1 MSSAAIPGG
10 SDTPVDVVLVGL
22 GHRTMGYASYSR
34 DHPGELRVMAL
45 VEPDPIR
52 RRAAAELYGIGP
64 ERQYDDV
71 ADLPDEPLARAA
83 INGTMDA
90 LHVPTSLVL
99 LEKGYDLL
107 LEKPIALEPAGVVQ
121 LQRRAAELGRTVVV
135 CHVLRHAPFYAAIK
149 ERIAAG
155 EIGEVMTL
163 ELTESVAYDHYVTGY
178 VRGRWS
184 RTDVGGSSFLMA
196 KSCHDMDLMSW
207 FAEPA
212 APVRATSA
220 GSRRWFRPDRA
231 PEGAGAR
238 CVVDCAIERDCAYSA
253 RRVYLENDK
262 HGFYSWESL
271 EHLDRVPTEEEKLA
285 SLATDNPMGRCVWHS
300 DNDVTDHQSVVV
312 EYDSG
317 ATATMTLTGPA
328 ARGDRTL
335 HIVGTLGEIAGS
347 LVDETF
353 TVRRIDV
360 ESSGYTTETV
370 STTAPP
376 DADGYAGHGHG
387 GGDMRLVA
395 DFVAVLQGREPSLS
409 TTSLGDSVNGHL
421 AGFAAEQGR
430 LERRWV
436 DLDELRPVP
445 TTVE

>member
-1 MSSAAIPGG
+1 MTGAGAAEG
-10 SDTPVDVVLVGL
+10 TAVEVVLVGL
-22 GHRTMGYASYSR
+22 GHRTMGYASYGL
-34 DHPGELRVMAL
+34 DHPDELRVVAL

-71 ADLPDEPLARAA
+71 SDLPAQPLARAA

-107 LEKPIALEPAGVVQ
+107 LEKPIALDAAGVVT
-121 LQRRAAELGRTVVV
+121 LQQRANELGRTVVV

-163 ELTESVAYDHYVTGY
+163 ELTESVAYDHMATGY
-178 VRGRWS
+178 VRGRWR
-184 RTDVGGSSFLMA
+184 RTDECGSSILMA

-220 GSRRWFRPDRA
+220 GSRRWFRPERA
-231 PEGAGAR
+231 PEGAGTR

-271 EHLDRVPTEEEKLA
+271 EHLDRTPTEEEKLA
-285 SLATDNPMGRCVWHS
+285 SLAGDNPMGRCVWHS
-300 DNDVTDHQSVVV
+300 DNDVADHQSVVV

-317 ATATMTLTGPA
+317 ATATLTVTTTA

-335 HIVGTLGEIAGS
+335 HIVGTRGEIAGS

-353 TVRRIDV
+353 TVRTIDAV
-360 ESSGYTTETV
+360 TSGYTTETV
-370 STTAPP
+370 VTTAPP

-387 GGDMRLVA
+387 GGDLRLVA
-395 DFVAVLQGREPSLS
+395 DFLAVLQGREASLS
-409 TTSLGDSVNGHL
+409 TTALADSVNGHL

-436 DLDELRPVP
+436 ELDELRLAS
-445 TTVE
+445 TTVG